1 MTPEQFEQI
10 KAWAIVAALIIL
22 DGLTAALDTLTR

>member
-1 MTPEQFEQI
+1 MTPDQLEQT

>member
-1 MTPEQFEQI
+1 MTPEQL

>member
-1 MTPEQFEQI
+1 MNIEQL

>member
-1 MTPEQFEQI
+1 MTPDQLEQI